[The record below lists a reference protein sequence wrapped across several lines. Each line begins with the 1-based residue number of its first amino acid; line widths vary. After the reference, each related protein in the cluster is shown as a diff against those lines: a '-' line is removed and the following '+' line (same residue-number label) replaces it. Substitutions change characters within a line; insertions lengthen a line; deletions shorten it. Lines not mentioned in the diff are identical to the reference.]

1 MSTKDEGE
9 IAQSDRG
16 QLRALAQK
24 RRAAKAERREVM
36 FELVV
41 AGYERELIA
50 QKLGVSLA
58 AARWEVDNAVDH
70 CRLDAP
76 DRYVRLQVTRLTK
89 ALRVVDGALALC
101 ALKATEPPVKA
112 LGMLDRYHG
121 LAAAGATN
129 GRAVEPRRLSR
140 AVAPLALTHAA
151 PGLELSRVEVQKVA
165 EGKFSWLQPIELS
178 QNREIISIRR
188 HHEDASRWKPTM
200 TEGPSPK
207 GLSSRLIVVRLNRGV
222 SVAGIAAREVHGK
235 SRREMAPQWLEKIES
250 APGNGMASEAANPQ
264 DVVHGREADR
274 APLALTSRKNDKA
287 AKGQKKAPSAL
298 ISFDAGLKS
307 PKTRNLRAGVNGSG
321 SSPIAD
327 PSKVGRDRGS
337 LWAPSRARA
346 PALRARS
353 AAL

>member
-1 MSTKDEGE
+1 
-9 IAQSDRG
+9 
-16 QLRALAQK
+16 
-24 RRAAKAERREVM
+24 
-36 FELVV
+36 
-41 AGYERELIA
+41 
-50 QKLGVSLA
+50 
-58 AARWEVDNAVDH
+58 
-70 CRLDAP
+70 
-76 DRYVRLQVTRLTK
+76 
-89 ALRVVDGALALC
+89 
-101 ALKATEPPVKA
+101 
-112 LGMLDRYHG
+112 MLDRYHG

-207 GLSSRLIVVRLNRGV
+207 ALSSRLIVVRLNRGV

-287 AKGQKKAPSAL
+287 AKGKKEAPSAL